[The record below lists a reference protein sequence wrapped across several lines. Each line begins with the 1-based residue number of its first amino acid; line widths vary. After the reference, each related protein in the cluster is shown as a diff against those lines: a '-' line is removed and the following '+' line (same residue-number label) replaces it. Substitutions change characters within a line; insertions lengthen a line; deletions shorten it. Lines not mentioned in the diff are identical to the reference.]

1 MVGRVRT
8 VRPDYAGG
16 GFANLMASVI
26 EACGGAPRHAPLAA
40 LLPGE
45 LAGAR
50 NILLLIVDGLGD
62 NFLQRE
68 GTGGAMLARRCGAI
82 TSVFPST
89 TASAITTS
97 YTGWTP
103 LEHGLTGWFTLF
115 GEAGCV
121 GSPLPYQRRG
131 DRAPL
136 GVAPSRLY
144 RAGPLF
150 DGIARRGIVV
160 SYRPII
166 DSTYNLHHCGR
177 AERLAYD
184 KLEGLVAQTVAAVKS
199 GPDAKFIYAYWPEFD
214 TLSHRFGNGSAE
226 ARTHFKAV
234 DAAFG
239 TLMEQLAGTDTVVIA
254 TADHGFVDSTGAD
267 ALEFSDAPG
276 LSALLRYPLCG
287 ESRMAFCH
295 VQEGRVREFLQRA
308 TGWLGD
314 RAEVRPSMELAE
326 EGWFGDGDAHPRFAE
341 RIGDVALVMNGRAT
355 VKDWTTGEP
364 RHRHVGHHG
373 GTSADEIL
381 IPLIVGRA

>member
-1 MVGRVRT
+1 MVK
-8 VRPDYAGG
+8 PDYAGG
-16 GFANLMASVI
+16 GFVNLIASLV

-40 LLPGE
+40 LPAAE
-45 LAGAR
+45 AAR
-50 NILLLIVDGLGD
+50 AANVLLLIVDGLGD
-62 NFLQRE
+62 NYLQRE
-68 GTGGAMLARRCGAI
+68 GAGGALLSQRRGAI

-103 LEHGLTGWFTLF
+103 FEHGLTGWFTLF

-121 GSPLPYQRRG
+121 GLPLPFQRRG
-131 DRAPL
+131 ERTALDAAP
-136 GVAPSRLY
+136 AALY

-150 DGIARRGIVV
+150 DGLARRSLVV

-184 KLEGLVAQTVAAVKS
+184 KLEGLVALSVAALKS
-199 GPDAKFIYAYWPEFD
+199 APGRKFVYAYWPEFD
-214 TLSHRFGNGSAE
+214 TLSHRYGNGSAE
-226 ARTHFKAV
+226 ARAHFKAV

-239 TLMEQLAGTDTVVIA
+239 ELMRQLAGTDTLVVA
-254 TADHGFVDSTGAD
+254 TADHGFVDSVGAD
-267 ALEFSDAPG
+267 ALDFADAPG
-276 LSALLRYPLCG
+276 LAGLLRYPLCG

-295 VQEGRVREFLQRA
+295 VQAGREREFLQRA
-308 TGWLGD
+308 ADWLGE

-326 EGWFGDGDAHPRFAE
+326 EGWFGGGDAHPRFAE
-341 RIGDVALVMNGRAT
+341 RIGDVALRMNGRVT
-355 VKDWTTGEP
+355 VKDWTPGEP

-373 GTSADEIL
+373 GASADEML
-381 IPLIVGRA
+381 IPLIVGSV